1 MWDFDSA
8 AFARYNHCNP
18 LVSFFFPTSM
28 KKSLLLL
35 FPLLLLILAAFVI
48 WGIPYFFETQL
59 PNAMNAPLGTG
70 TVTAEVIAILEEGEI
85 TIGDTTQHYQLL
97 RVRLLDGEYAGVPFD
112 IDYGRRQIL
121 PPGIRFD
128 VGDVILVSLS
138 QGPDGVVNAYFADT
152 IRTPALGWLALAFAL
167 AIVITGNWKGF
178 RSLLA
183 MGFSMTVIIGYII
196 PHILNGEDP
205 VRVSIIGS
213 IILLTVTLY
222 LTYGWTLKTH
232 ASTLSMILVL
242 VLTGTLAW
250 FAIQLTRLNGTGD
263 EEAMFL
269 MQMSQATINL
279 RGLMLG
285 GMIIGALGV
294 LDDLVTTQS
303 SAVFELHATDE
314 SLGFRALV
322 NRAMRIGQ
330 DHVAATVNT
339 LVLAY
344 AGASLPTLLIFSL
357 NRGNYTTL
365 LNFEFVAVEV
375 VRTLVGSLG
384 LIAAVPLTTVIAA
397 AFALYSHR
405 WGEWRHWLGPEGAG
419 GGHSH

>member
-1 MWDFDSA
+1 
-8 AFARYNHCNP
+8 
-18 LVSFFFPTSM
+18 M
-28 KKSLLLL
+28 KKSFLLIT
-35 FPLLLLILAAFVI
+35 LLLILLLAAFFV
-48 WGIPYFFETQL
+48 WGIPYFFGTSL
-59 PNAMNAPLGTG
+59 PEAMNSPLGTG
-70 TVTAEVIAILEEGEI
+70 TAKAEVTAILEEGEI
-85 TIGDTTQHYQLL
+85 TLGDTTQTYQLL

-112 IDYGRRQIL
+112 IDYGKRQIH
-121 PPGIRFD
+121 PEGVRFD
-128 VGDVILVSLS
+128 VGDVILVSVS
-138 QGPDGVVNAYFADT
+138 QGPNGVVNAYFADSV
-152 IRTPALGWLALAFAL
+152 RTPALGWLALAFAL
-167 AIVITGNWKGF
+167 AIIVTGKWKGF

-183 MGFSMTVIIGYII
+183 MGFSLFVIIGYII

-213 IILLTVTLY
+213 AILLTVTLY

-250 FAIQLTRLNGTGD
+250 FAIQLARLTGTGD

-269 MQMSQATINL
+269 MQMSQVTINL

-314 SLGFRALV
+314 SLGFRELV
-322 NRAMRIGQ
+322 SRAMRIGQ

-344 AGASLPTLLIFSL
+344 AGASLPTLLMFSL
-357 NRGNYTTL
+357 NRGNYLTL
-365 LNFEFVAVEV
+365 LNFEFIAQEV

-397 AFALYSHR
+397 ALALFSHR
-405 WGEWRHWLGPEGAG
+405 LGDFRHFLGPENAG
-419 GGHSH
+419 GGHVH

>member
-1 MWDFDSA
+1 
-8 AFARYNHCNP
+8 
-18 LVSFFFPTSM
+18 M
-28 KKSLLLL
+28 KKSFLLV
-35 FPLLLLILAAFVI
+35 FSLILLALVTFFL
-48 WGIPYFFETQL
+48 WGIPYFFGTSL
-59 PNAMNAPLGTG
+59 PEAMNSPLGAG
-70 TVTAEVIAILEEGEI
+70 TAKAEVTAILEEGEI
-85 TIGDTTQHYQLL
+85 ALGETTQTYQLL

-112 IDYGRRQIL
+112 IDYGKRQIH
-121 PPGIRFD
+121 PAGVRFD
-128 VGDVILVSLS
+128 VGDVILVSVS
-138 QGPDGVVNAYFADT
+138 QGPNGVVNAYFADSV
-152 IRTPALGWLALAFAL
+152 RTPALGWLALAFAL
-167 AIVITGNWKGF
+167 AIVVTGKWKGF

-183 MGFSMTVIIGYII
+183 MGFSLFVIIGYII
-196 PHILNGEDP
+196 PHILTGEDP

-213 IILLTVTLY
+213 AILLTVTLY

-250 FAIQLTRLNGTGD
+250 FAIQLARLNGTGD

-269 MQMSQATINL
+269 MQMSQVTINL

-303 SAVFELHATDE
+303 SAVFELHAADE
-314 SLGFRALV
+314 SLGFRDLV
-322 NRAMRIGQ
+322 SRAMRIGQ

-344 AGASLPTLLIFSL
+344 AGASLPTLLMFTL
-357 NRGNYTTL
+357 NRGNYLTL
-365 LNFEFVAVEV
+365 LNFEFIAVEV
-375 VRTLVGSLG
+375 VRSLVGSLG

-397 AFALYSHR
+397 ALASYSHR
-405 WGEWRHWLGPEGAG
+405 LGEFRHYLGPENAG
-419 GGHSH
+419 GGHGH

>member
-1 MWDFDSA
+1 MKKFHILLIFSILILLLA
-8 AFARYNHCNP
+8 AFA
-18 LVSFFFPTSM
+18 
-28 KKSLLLL
+28 
-35 FPLLLLILAAFVI
+35 I
-48 WGIPYFFETQL
+48 WGVPYFFETPL
-59 PNAMNAPLGTG
+59 PEAMSSPLGTG
-70 TVTAEVIAILEEGEI
+70 TAKAEVTAILEEGEI
-85 TIGDTTQHYQLL
+85 TLGDTTQTYQLL
-97 RVRLLDGEYAGVPFD
+97 RVRLLEGEFAGVPFD
-112 IDYGRRQIL
+112 VDYGKRQIH

-138 QGPDGVVNAYFADT
+138 QGPNGVVNAYFADYV
-152 IRTPALGWLALAFAL
+152 RTPALGWLALAFAL
-167 AIVITGNWKGF
+167 AIVVTGKWKGL
-178 RSLLA
+178 RSLLGMA
-183 MGFSMTVIIGYII
+183 FSLFVIIGYII

-213 IILLTVTLY
+213 VILLTVTLY

-232 ASTLSMILVL
+232 ASTIGMILIL

-263 EEAMFL
+263 EEALFL
-269 MQMSQATINL
+269 MQMSQVTINL

-314 SLGFRALV
+314 SLGFRELV
-322 NRAMRIGQ
+322 SRAMRIGQ

-344 AGASLPTLLIFSL
+344 AGASLPTLLMFSL
-357 NRGNYTTL
+357 NRGDYLTL
-365 LNFEFVAVEV
+365 LNFEFIAEEV

-397 AFALYSHR
+397 ALALYSHR
-405 WGEWRHWLGPEGAG
+405 LGEWRHWLGPENAG
-419 GGHSH
+419 GGHVH